1 MLFFFFSSRRRH
13 TRCALV
19 TGVQT
24 CALPI
29 SDLSFE
35 NAREM
40 SAEPVAD
47 IVVRHAPLQGVDV
60 PPHIVPAMIDEFPI
74 FFIAAAFAR
83 GESRAHGLAE
93 LRVKASD
100 RITAMA
106 RGLRAIGGRVEESDD
121 GLVIGGSGGDPRSE
135 ERSVGKECGRK
146 GKIQ

>member
-1 MLFFFFSSRRRH
+1 MRTGLFEMLS
-13 TRCALV
+13 AM
-19 TGVQT
+19 G
-24 CALPI
+24 A
-29 SDLSFE
+29 DLSFE

-40 SAEPVAD
+40 SAELVAD

-60 PPHIVPAMIDEFPI
+60 PPRIVPAMIDEFPI

-93 LRVKASD
+93 LRVKESD

-121 GLVIGGSGGDPRSE
+121 GLVIGGGGGDPPPAT
-135 ERSVGKECGRK
+135 GRA
-146 GKIQ
+146 QV